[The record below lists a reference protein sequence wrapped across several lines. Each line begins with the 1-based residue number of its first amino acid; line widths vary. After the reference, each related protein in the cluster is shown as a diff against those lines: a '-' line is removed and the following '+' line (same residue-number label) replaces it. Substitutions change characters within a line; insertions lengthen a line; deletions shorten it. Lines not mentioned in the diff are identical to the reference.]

1 MASYVQLG
9 QSGKVYRDPP
19 GKKPP
24 KKKKGDRQFAYV
36 LIALILVLGIGAM
49 AGTMIWLSSSDRAPA
64 GSELSIDV
72 RPAGTRTTVT
82 HPSVPGRTTISPETS
97 RTTSAPTVHYV
108 KGTSGSFAGNNDY
121 KVKLIAEYGL
131 VKADDGTEKLNL
143 RVFLQSFSLSLG
155 ESRGKITVNG
165 KDINF
170 RTEKLTIEEN
180 SRTKTL
186 LTEQTLDITQKEL
199 AVDVSWHMG
208 ITYSGVEVEDLTVSG
223 IITLP

>member
-1 MASYVQLG
+1 M
-9 QSGKVYRDPP
+9 
-19 GKKPP
+19 
-24 KKKKGDRQFAYV
+24 
-36 LIALILVLGIGAM
+36 
-49 AGTMIWLSSSDRAPA
+49 
-64 GSELSIDV
+64 
-72 RPAGTRTTVT
+72 
-82 HPSVPGRTTISPETS
+82 
-97 RTTSAPTVHYV
+97 HYV

-121 KVKLIAEYGL
+121 KVKLIVEYGL

-223 IITLP
+223 VITLP